1 MKNKTN
7 VVISGK
13 QYTITSEESGEYVT
27 RCAYCFDKKVQECN
41 KAYPGQGTVTLV
53 SLAGLNMT
61 DDFLKTKDALAE
73 AEARIEELERTLREL
88 QIGGHISGGLTSEQV
103 EIRKLR
109 EANRRLEQENAALR
123 QPKEQ
128 KVTAFSR

>member
-7 VVISGK
+7 IVISGK

-27 RCAYCFDKKVQECN
+27 RCAYYFDKKVQECN
-41 KAYPGQGTVTLV
+41 REYPGQGTVTLV
-53 SLAGLNMT
+53 SLAGLNVT
-61 DDFLKTKDALAE
+61 DELLKTRDALKE
-73 AEARIEELERTLREL
+73 AEAKLEELDKTVREL
-88 QIGGHISGGLTSEQV
+88 QIGGHISGSLCSEQV